1 MEVGPVATDFEQED
15 ISVTQNKCFRYFRKF
30 GSDGDQNYIPVSE
43 MGGTQD
49 NYRTRANYLLSP
61 VMRAIPS
68 LSFSTLQVNV
78 LRSSGG
84 SNAVTSVALAS
95 AEAGAAGL
103 SAFFHTA
110 QISGQEAGQIAFA
123 RVSNSDSGYLFF
135 DAEL

>member
-1 MEVGPVATDFEQED
+1 M
-15 ISVTQNKCFRYFRKF
+15 
-30 GSDGDQNYIPVSE
+30 
-43 MGGTQD
+43 
-49 NYRTRANYLLSP
+49 
-61 VMRAIPS
+61 
-68 LSFSTLQVNV
+68 SFSTLQVNV